1 MQVKLFKEWS
11 SRWPDPLRS
20 KLVDKLNDLDSDFG
34 QKLNESL
41 EALLENNVEE
51 TTVSNHNNNTATT
64 TDDIVPSIEIT
75 NGYAVNGE
83 KEAVEEETLQNGITA
98 LSVNEE

>member
-51 TTVSNHNNNTATT
+51 TTASNHNNNAT
-64 TDDIVPSIEIT
+64 TDDIVPSIEMT

-83 KEAVEEETLQNGITA
+83 KEAVEDETLQNGITA
-98 LSVNEE
+98 LTVNEE

>member
-51 TTVSNHNNNTATT
+51 TTASNHNNIATT
-64 TDDIVPSIEIT
+64 EDIVPSIEMT

-83 KEAVEEETLQNGITA
+83 KEAVEDETLQNGITA
-98 LSVNEE
+98 LTVNEE

>member
-20 KLVDKLNDLDSDFG
+20 KLIDKLNELDSDFG

-41 EALLENNVEE
+41 EAHLENIDNNATEDVPSNE
-51 TTVSNHNNNTATT
+51 TT
-64 TDDIVPSIEIT
+64 
-75 NGYAVNGE
+75 NGCAVNGE
-83 KEAVEEETLQNGITA
+83 KEAVEDESLQNGITT